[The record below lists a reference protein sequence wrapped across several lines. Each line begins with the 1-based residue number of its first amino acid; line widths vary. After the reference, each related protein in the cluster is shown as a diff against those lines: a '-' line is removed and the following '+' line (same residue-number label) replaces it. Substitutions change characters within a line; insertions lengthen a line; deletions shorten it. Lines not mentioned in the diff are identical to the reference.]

1 MVLHKGSCHCNKVT
15 FEFNGPKN
23 LKALDCNCSICSRI
37 GYLHIIIPKNE
48 FSLIRGKAMLTEYS
62 FNTGKATHLFCRNCG
77 IKSFYI
83 PRSHPT
89 CYSVN
94 ARCLHPKTWNSIKIE
109 SFDGL
114 NWEAAKAKL
123 GD

>member
-1 MVLHKGSCHCNKVT
+1 MVLYKGSCHCNKVT

-23 LKALDCNCSICSRI
+23 LKALDCNCSICSRL
-37 GYLHIIIPKNE
+37 GYLHIIVPKNE

-62 FNTGKATHLFCRNCG
+62 FNTGKATHLFCRSCG

-109 SFDGL
+109 PFDGL
-114 NWEAAKAKL
+114 NWESAKAKL